1 MFYGALEN
9 QQRSL
14 SHLQILILKCFKD
27 IFVSM
32 CLSVWCVNM
41 HVGTLEGQ
49 NRVLG
54 PLELE
59 IQVAVNH

>member
-14 SHLQILILKCFKD
+14 SYLQILILKCFKD

-41 HVGTLEGQ
+41 HVGTLGGQ